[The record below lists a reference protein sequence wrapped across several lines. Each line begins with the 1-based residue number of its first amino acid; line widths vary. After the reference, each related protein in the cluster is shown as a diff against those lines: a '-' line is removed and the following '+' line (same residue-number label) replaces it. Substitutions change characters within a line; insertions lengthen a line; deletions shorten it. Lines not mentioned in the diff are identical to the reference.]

1 MTTGDLIALV
11 GYYVGI
17 LAIAVAYFSSQI
29 DAWKNRVLTLEAEWS
44 PIEQRTNTQFKLHQQ
59 AERKAL
65 LSTKPFTALFA
76 PIVFEGVLVCLGYF
90 ALKRAKTDVSARDI
104 EELLLVP
111 SLLLVIV
118 YFAYA
123 ATMIR
128 STTKKLKSLAI
139 DSQR

>member
-1 MTTGDLIALV
+1 MNTGDLIALV

-44 PIEQRTNTQFKLHQQ
+44 PPEQKTNTQFKLRQQ
-59 AERKAL
+59 AEKKAL
-65 LSTKPFTALFA
+65 LSTRPFTALFA
-76 PIVFEGVLVCLGYF
+76 PVVFEGVLVSLGYL
-90 ALKRAKTDVSARDI
+90 ALRRAATDVSRKDI
-104 EELLLVP
+104 EELLLFP

-128 STTKKLKSLAI
+128 SAAQKLRALST
-139 DSQR
+139 DSSR